1 MHFKKITLIVSNI
14 LLFGRLLFLLCFPY
28 AIYSNEQSVP
38 FLIPA
43 LIVLAIGFFI
53 YAVSNKKFSSLA
65 SGKEALLLIL
75 ISWVMMI
82 VIGTLP
88 YFFSRTIPSGIDV
101 IFETISGITT
111 TGTSVLPNVEQLP
124 KSILFWRSLSQW
136 LGGIATIAMV
146 IALMP
151 SLNFGGNRLFSQWN
165 RCLKKKTSLI

>member
-1 MHFKKITLIVSNI
+1 MHFKNISLTVSVV
-14 LLFGRLLFLLCFPY
+14 LLFEGLLFLLCIPY

-88 YFFSRTIPSGIDV
+88 YFISRTIPSAINV
-101 IFETISGITT
+101 IFETISGFTT
-111 TGTSVLPNVEQLP
+111 TGNICTA
-124 KSILFWRSLSQW
+124 KY
-136 LGGIATIAMV
+136 
-146 IALMP
+146 
-151 SLNFGGNRLFSQWN
+151 
-165 RCLKKKTSLI
+165 